1 MKRKMKNSIKSYWT
15 FGDDGWRIESRPTN
29 ENKSH
34 LILYAENE
42 IIFEGSYGDLIRA
55 LKKEQT
61 K

>member
-1 MKRKMKNSIKSYWT
+1 MEKKIKSTWT
-15 FGDDGWRIESRPTN
+15 FGDDGWRIDSQPTE

-34 LILYAENE
+34 LMLYANNE
-42 IIFEGSYGDLIRA
+42 LIFEGTYGELIRI